1 METKVNI
8 KELKDFYRNFTKVR
22 EWNKYHTPKDL
33 SMAISIEAAELQELF
48 LWKSDIDVKE
58 MLNIPEKKERLRE
71 ELADVFAYVIRMADV
86 LDIDI
91 IKAFYDKMEKNHNKY
106 PIDKIKGNFKKYNEI

>member
-8 KELKDFYRNFTKVR
+8 KELKEFYRHFTKIR

-48 LWKSDIDVKE
+48 STGILLI
-58 MLNIPEKKERLRE
+58 LP
-71 ELADVFAYVIRMADV
+71 
-86 LDIDI
+86 
-91 IKAFYDKMEKNHNKY
+91 
-106 PIDKIKGNFKKYNEI
+106 